1 MCPNPSDPLRIL
13 FLGAS
18 YGTLL
23 GMRMAAAGHRVTF
36 ACRAAEAALINDHKL
51 WLRVPSKE
59 RAGTVDIGPAQCRVP
74 PDARVPDEVDPQAYD
89 LACLAMQEP
98 QYSAEGVRGLVGR
111 IAAAR
116 IPCLSIMNMPLP
128 PWLERIA
135 PLDEPAKQAIFT
147 EADLWRN
154 MDPALL
160 TMASA
165 DPQAMRVDADDMLLT
180 VVTLPSNFKVAPF
193 AQARHQLMLEKL
205 AKDIDDS
212 HFELGGASCRAAVR
226 LRPHA
231 SRFVPLAKWP
241 MLLTGNFR
249 CLTDG
254 ASVSIREA
262 VCSNEAE
269 SRELY
274 DWVVQLCRAL
284 GAEQATMVPFEAY
297 RSAAEALTLPS
308 SLARGLDAG
317 ATAVERVDI
326 LIQTLAGRQALRH
339 PLLDDIVT
347 EVTARLEGN
356 RRPCAT

>member
-1 MCPNPSDPLRIL
+1 
-13 FLGAS
+13 
-18 YGTLL
+18 
-23 GMRMAAAGHRVTF
+23 MRMAAAGHSITF
-36 ACRAAEAALINDHKL
+36 ACREAEAALINDHRL
-51 WLRVPSKE
+51 FLRVPTKE
-59 RAGTVDIGPAQCRVP
+59 QAATVDIGPAHCRVP
-74 PDARVPDEVDPQAYD
+74 PNARIPDEVDPQAYD

-98 QYSAEGVRGLVGR
+98 QYSASGVRDLVGR

-128 PWLERIA
+128 PWLDRIA
-135 PLDEPAKQAIFT
+135 PLDEQAKQAIFT
-147 EADLWRN
+147 EAGLWQGL
-154 MDPALL
+154 DPSLL

-165 DPQAMRVDADDMLLT
+165 DPQAMRVDANDMLLT

-193 AQARHQLMLEKL
+193 AHASHQAMLERL

-212 HFELGGASCRAAVR
+212 RFELGGASCRAAVR

-231 SRFVPLAKWP
+231 SGFVPLAKWP

-249 CLTDG
+249 CLTDD

-262 VCSNEAE
+262 VCSNEAD
-269 SRELY
+269 SRALY
-274 DWVVQLCRAL
+274 DWVVQVCRAL
-284 GAEQATMVPFEAY
+284 GAEETTMVPFEAY

-326 LIQTLAGRQALRH
+326 LIQTLAARQGLRY
-339 PLLDDIVT
+339 PLLDEIVT
-347 EVTARLEGN
+347 DVTVRLERN
-356 RRPCAT
+356 TPR